1 MKYYKKVRSEFIVV
15 NFKVFKIINRDREML
30 TII

>member
-1 MKYYKKVRSEFIVV
+1 MKYYKKVRNEFILV